1 MPEAYLKENIRTE
14 DTVDEEIQE
23 VSVGILSALLSFC
36 MKPEEAVKSAEKLIS
51 SCGSLSAVFEAPYSL
66 LTELGINSGA
76 AVLIKM
82 IPPLTRKYL
91 DDKYFLPDSKGDI
104 PNFNTKIITAFL
116 GVPTEKV
123 IIVLRDKDDTELYFG
138 ALSTGSLNASEV
150 YIKRVMEL
158 ALRYNAHSAIIAH
171 NHPSGIPFPS
181 RKDIETTIKI
191 KNVLKAVNVKLENH
205 YIVAGSKSYSM
216 AESEEFYEIFI

>member
-1 MPEAYLKENIRTE
+1 MPEAYQKENIRTE